1 MGKVM
6 LWSSRHAKLVI
17 AVIIALSAIAAFFAV
32 QVRIDSGTEGMMIEG
47 DPAKDFHRD
56 TVAKFGSDN
65 VTVVFVRDKNL
76 FTPEKLKVLEN
87 LYYDLKDLPG
97 VERAESLF
105 SVTNFKGVGG
115 ALETNPLMDRAP
127 DTLEEAQRIKADALR
142 SPLFI
147 NSLISSDGQMTA
159 VNLYVDVD
167 KKDPEFHTKF
177 SKKVDAV
184 AGKYEKQFDR
194 LFQFGNSFSRRAI
207 GENIISDQFRISPMA
222 VSVLVITLV
231 LALRNFSAG
240 LMPMLTAG
248 TSVIWTFA
256 FMVLIGI
263 PLNVLTV
270 IVPSIMIVVGSTED
284 LHMLSEYMEGIE
296 ETKGDSDKSIEIM
309 SGKLGLAVLMT
320 ALTTFLGF
328 LSIIYND
335 ITMLVQFGMVSAFAL
350 FINPCITFTLGPAY
364 LHLFGPKKVKKHD
377 EEVHAIDRGF
387 LSVAHSIIELVNH
400 PKRKIAAIVVFSVLS
415 VAALGATYFVKVNND
430 FIAYFKA
437 DSDLRQRSATLH
449 KELSGAQTFFIRISS
464 GMPGTFKQ
472 SEYLS
477 QVAALQQFM
486 KQKGWFDKTESLAD
500 RVALI
505 NMEMHDGDRKYFS
518 IPADSNLVSQYLLFF
533 QRDDLA
539 RFVTPEYDE
548 TVIMV
553 RHNVSASYEINAILT
568 ELRDYI
574 RKTVNPNFKVE
585 FTGEY
590 ILINKAAET
599 LAVNSVTSLGLLLF
613 IVFVCM
619 YLLFW
624 SVKAGL
630 ISLIPNVFPI
640 IMIFG
645 VMGLFDIPLNVGT
658 AMVACISVGIA
669 VDDTMHMMTRYNAEM
684 RERQNGPEALA
695 AVLHSEI
702 RPVISTSVALTLGFA
717 VCMASNFVPVIQF
730 GILSAVVMV
739 MALLADLIIT
749 PILLSTTQLITLWDL
764 VGLKLR
770 EEVIKQAPFFEG
782 LKAWQRKKVCLL
794 GRMRETA
801 AGEYAVRQGDFGNS
815 MFLLLDGHAD
825 VVGHDDKTGQ
835 DVTFATLK
843 PGDVFGEIALV
854 KAGPRSA
861 NVLAKEPLTYL
872 EIDWE
877 GLKRIQRIYPYIGG
891 KLFLNLSRILG
902 ERLVHT
908 NEMLFGK
915 AG

>member
-6 LWSSRHAKLVI
+6 LWSARHAKLVV
-17 AVIIALSAIAAFFAV
+17 AVIVAVSLVAAFLAV
-32 QVRIDSGTEGMMIEG
+32 KVRIDSSTEGMMIEG
-47 DPAKDFHRD
+47 DPAKAYHRE
-56 TVAKFGSDN
+56 TVERFGSDT
-65 VTVVFVRDKNL
+65 VTVVFVRDKRL
-76 FTPEKLKVLEN
+76 FTPEKLKILES

-127 DTLEEAQRIKADALR
+127 DTQEEADRIKADAMR

-147 NSLISSDGQMTA
+147 NSLVSADGQMTA

-167 KKDPEFHTKF
+167 RNDPDFHTKF
-177 SKKVDAV
+177 SKKVDEV
-184 AGKYEKQFDR
+184 AAKYEKSFDR

-207 GENIISDQFRISPMA
+207 AENIISDQMRIAPMA
-222 VSVLVITLV
+222 VSVLVITLI

-240 LMPMLTAG
+240 MMPMLTAG
-248 TSVIWTFA
+248 TSVLWTFA
-256 FMVLIGI
+256 FMVLVGI
-263 PLNVLTV
+263 PINVLTV

-284 LHMLSEYMEGIE
+284 LHMLSEYMMGIE
-296 ETKGDSDKSIEIM
+296 ETNGDADKSIELM
-309 SGKLGLAVLMT
+309 SSKLGLAVLMT

-328 LSIIYND
+328 LSIVYND
-335 ITMLVQFGMVSAFAL
+335 ISMLVQFGIVSSFAL

-364 LHLFGPKKVKKHD
+364 LHFFGPRKVRKH
-377 EEVHAIDRGF
+377 EEKVHYTDRIFNWVRHG
-387 LSVAHSIIELVNH
+387 IINLVNH
-400 PKRKIAAIVVFSVLS
+400 PKRKIAASVVFALF
-415 VAALGATYFVKVNND
+415 AAGALGATYFVKVNND
-430 FIAYFKA
+430 FIAYFKE
-437 DSDLRQRSATLH
+437 SSELRQRSAVLH
-449 KELSGAQTFFIRISS
+449 KELSGAQTFFIRIT
-464 GMPGTFKQ
+464 GNAPDTFKQ

-477 QVAALQQFM
+477 QLAAIQQFM
-486 KQKGWFDKTESLAD
+486 QRKGWFDKTESLAD

-505 NMEMHDGDRKYFS
+505 NMEMHDGDRSYFR
-518 IPADSNLVSQYLLFF
+518 IPEDSNLVSQYLLFF
-533 QRDDLA
+533 QRDDLS
-539 RFVTPEYDE
+539 RFVTPDYSEAC
-548 TVIMV
+548 IMV
-553 RHNVSASYEINAILT
+553 RHNVSASYEINAILA
-568 ELRDYI
+568 ELRKYI
-574 RKTVNPNFKVE
+574 KETINPAFKFE

-590 ILINKAAET
+590 ILVNKAAET

-619 YLLFW
+619 YILFW

-658 AMVACISVGIA
+658 AMVACISIGIA
-669 VDDTMHMMTRYNAEM
+669 VDDTMHLMTRYNAEM
-684 RERQNGPEALA
+684 RQRQNGPEALA
-695 AVLHSEI
+695 AVLHDEI

-717 VCMASNFVPVIQF
+717 VCAASNFVPVIQF

-739 MALLADLIIT
+739 VALLADLIIT

-770 EEVIKQAPFFEG
+770 EEVIKQSPFFEG

-794 GRMRETA
+794 GRMVEKN
-801 AGEYAVRQGDFGNS
+801 AGDYVVVQGEMGRS
-815 MFLLLDGHAD
+815 MFLLLDGVAD
-825 VVGHDDKTGQ
+825 VVGHDEKTGR
-835 DVTFATLK
+835 DITFATLK
-843 PGDVFGEIALV
+843 PGDVFGEIALI

-861 NVLAKEPLTYL
+861 NVVAREPVRML
-872 EIDWE
+872 EIDWD
-877 GLKRIQRIYPYIGG
+877 GLKRIHRIYPRIGG
-891 KLFLNLSRILG
+891 KLFLNLAKILG

-915 AG
+915 T

>member
-1 MGKVM
+1 
-6 LWSSRHAKLVI
+6 
-17 AVIIALSAIAAFFAV
+17 
-32 QVRIDSGTEGMMIEG
+32 
-47 DPAKDFHRD
+47 
-56 TVAKFGSDN
+56 
-65 VTVVFVRDKNL
+65 
-76 FTPEKLKVLEN
+76 
-87 LYYDLKDLPG
+87 
-97 VERAESLF
+97 
-105 SVTNFKGVGG
+105 
-115 ALETNPLMDRAP
+115 
-127 DTLEEAQRIKADALR
+127 
-142 SPLFI
+142 
-147 NSLISSDGQMTA
+147 MTA

-177 SKKVDAV
+177 SKKVDEV

-222 VSVLVITLV
+222 VSVLVITLI

-240 LMPMLTAG
+240 MMPMLTAG

-256 FMVLIGI
+256 FMVLFGI

-284 LHMLSEYMEGIE
+284 LHMLSEFMEGIE
-296 ETKGDSDKSIEIM
+296 ETKGDADKSIEIM
-309 SGKLGLAVLMT
+309 SSKLGLAVLMT

-350 FINPCITFTLGPAY
+350 GINPIITFTLGPAY

-377 EEVHAIDRGF
+377 EKVHAIDRGF
-387 LSVAHSIIELVNH
+387 LFVAHSIIELVNH
-400 PKRKIAAIVVFSVLS
+400 PKRKIAAIVFFSLLS
-415 VAALGATYFVKVNND
+415 LGALGATYFVKVNND
-430 FIAYFKA
+430 FIAYFKE

-449 KELSGAQTFFIRISS
+449 KELSGAQTFFIRITS

-477 QVAALQQFM
+477 QVASLQQFM

-505 NMEMHDGDRKYFS
+505 NMEMHDGDRKFFS

-533 QRDDLA
+533 QRDDLS
-539 RFVTPEYDE
+539 RFVTPDYDE

-553 RHNVSASYEINAILT
+553 RHNVSASYEINAILA

-658 AMVACISVGIA
+658 AMVACISIGIA

-702 RPVISTSVALTLGFA
+702 RPVVSTSVALTLGFA

-730 GILSAVVMV
+730 GVLSAVVMV
-739 MALLADLIIT
+739 VALLADLIIT

-825 VVGHDDKTGQ
+825 VVGHDEKTGK
-835 DVTFATLK
+835 DVIFATLK
-843 PGDVFGEIALV
+843 PGDIFGEIALV

-861 NVLAKEPLTYL
+861 NVLAKEPLSYL